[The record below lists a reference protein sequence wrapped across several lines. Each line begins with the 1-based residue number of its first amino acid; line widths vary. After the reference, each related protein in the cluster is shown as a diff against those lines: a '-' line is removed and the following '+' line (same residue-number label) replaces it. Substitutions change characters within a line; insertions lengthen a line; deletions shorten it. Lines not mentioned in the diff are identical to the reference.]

1 MPSVSNKHPA
11 ATGNWRPAF
20 HLSPPQGLL
29 NDPNGLVYF
38 TGRYHVFFQWNPHAC
53 AHGPK
58 CWGHASSPDLL
69 DWTMHPPALQPGEW
83 YDSHGCYSGSAW
95 VMDGRL
101 WLIYTG
107 NVRDGEVRHSYQC
120 LAVSDDGIHFTKLGP
135 ALEKP
140 PASYTSHFR
149 DPRLWRDW
157 DGFHLALGAQR
168 NNGSGTVLHF
178 HSATLQHWTL
188 RGELLPGSDNGYMCE
203 CPDLLTLQ
211 DRQLLL
217 FCPQGQAGADW
228 PWPNANASCYTS
240 RQQDGA
246 VFDRPHALDYGPDF
260 YAPQTLH
267 GPHGEHILWGWM
279 GRPEQPDTP
288 SVADGW
294 SHCLSA
300 PRLLS
305 WRDGLLSQQPHPAL
319 QALRGKGVL
328 LTDQAIH
335 GDWQHAA
342 VHGECG
348 ELQLNLRSTDA
359 SACHLLLRQGQHCH
373 TWLSWLP
380 ATAELLLDT
389 RHSGSAEGRISRA
402 PLPSGKRLQLQ
413 LLLDRSTLEVFAADG
428 TVVLS
433 ACIFPDADAQG
444 ISLQAEGDIHIEQLA
459 FWPLNAKPVHMS
471 SAEGLTA

>member
-1 MPSVSNKHPA
+1 MRNKQVA

-29 NDPNGLVYF
+29 NDPNGLVHF
-38 TGRYHVFFQWNPHAC
+38 GGRYHVFFQWNPYAC

-58 CWGHASSPDLL
+58 AWGHASSLDLV
-69 DWTMHPPALQPGEW
+69 DWTIHPPALQPGDW

-107 NVRDGEVRHSYQC
+107 NVRVGEVRRSYQC

-135 ALEKP
+135 TLDHQ
-140 PASYTSHFR
+140 PAGYTSHFR

-157 DGFHLALGAQR
+157 DGFHLVLGAQR
-168 NNGSGTVLHF
+168 NKGSGTVLHF
-178 HSATLQHWTL
+178 HSATLERWTL

-217 FCPQGQAGADW
+217 FCPQGQAGTDW

-240 RQQDGA
+240 RQQGAA
-246 VFDRPHALDYGPDF
+246 VFNHPQALDYGPDF

-288 SVADGW
+288 SVAEGW
-294 SHCLSA
+294 SHCLSV

-305 WRDGLLSQQPHPAL
+305 WRDGLLCQQPHPAL
-319 QALRGKGVL
+319 HALRDQGVL
-328 LTDQAIH
+328 LADQPIN

-342 VHGECG
+342 VHGECA
-348 ELQLNLRSTDA
+348 ELQLSLHSKDG
-359 SACHLLLRQGQHCH
+359 SACHLILRQGQHCH
-373 TWLSWLP
+373 TRLSWLP
-380 ATAELLLDT
+380 ATAALLLDT
-389 RHSGSAEGRISRA
+389 RHSGSSTGRISRA
-402 PLPSGKRLQLQ
+402 PLPAGNRLQLH
-413 LLLDRSTLEVFAADG
+413 LLLDHSTLEVFAADG
-428 TVVLS
+428 TVVMS

-459 FWPLNAKPVHMS
+459 FWPLHAMPVRMAAHQ
-471 SAEGLTA
+471 EDPTA